1 MCKCM
6 ITITAWYQHVKIYI
20 NIKKEKKTIWILSFV
35 ITISMINSA
44 TLWGILGFKGKIKTL
59 SKNWMLLKSYK
70 NHKKL
75 NTIIIINK
83 NNTIIYKYINQ

>member
-1 MCKCM
+1 
-6 ITITAWYQHVKIYI
+6 
-20 NIKKEKKTIWILSFV
+20 
-35 ITISMINSA
+35 MINSA